1 MHPTPKDHLLDLF
14 NQGPV
19 VVYTC
24 RPSGDFA
31 ATSISDNITAQLG
44 YEPREFLDDPGFWA
58 DHIHPGDRQRVLA
71 SVARL
76 FEEESYSHEYRFLHR
91 DGSYRWMHEQLELA
105 RDEQGKPLEIV
116 GYWLDVTN
124 RKEVEEELRRKENQF
139 RSLVESAPDAMVI
152 VDVQGKIVLTNAQ
165 TEKLFGYERGEIL
178 GENVEILL
186 PAAVRNQH
194 VAERRNYHSRPEV
207 RPMGKGSDLAGR
219 RKDGSE
225 FPVDIAL
232 SPVES
237 ENEPLVAASVR
248 DVTERHRAAE
258 EKGRLEARLFEAQ
271 KMQAVG
277 VLAGGIAHDF
287 NNILGSIVLFAELAK
302 SQLQETPEAEQSLNQ
317 VLRASARAKDLV
329 RQILAFGRGEEPE
342 LKPVPAEKVVK
353 EALNLLRSS
362 VPAGIEVRQTI
373 SPDCGGILADAT
385 QMHQLIV
392 NLCTNACQAMESSG
406 GLMEIDL
413 GSIEVDSQFARQHAE
428 LQTGPHVRL
437 TVRDNGAGI
446 DPAIQAR
453 VFDPFFTTKE
463 VGAGTGLGLAV
474 VHGIVKSHHGAIDLR
489 SEPGE
494 GTQVAVYLP
503 QLEDEAVTQPKDAEA
518 STVGS
523 EHILFV
529 DDEEMLAEVTRLTLE
544 RLGHKVTTRVNSVEA
559 LNLFRAQAWNFDL
572 VISDVTMPKMNG
584 IELARKLLEIRPDI
598 PIILA
603 TGFSDLIKPKEA
615 ASIGIREVLNKPY
628 SLRDLGTTI
637 RRVLDK
643 AEEPAN

>member
-1 MHPTPKDHLLDLF
+1 MHATPKEHLLDLF

-44 YEPREFLDDPGFWA
+44 YEPREFLDDPRFWV

-71 SVARL
+71 GVGRI

-91 DGSYRWMHEQLELA
+91 DGSYRWMHDQLELA
-105 RDEQGKPLEIV
+105 RDEQGKPLEMV

-124 RKEVEEELRRKENQF
+124 RKEVEEELRRKEKQF
-139 RSLVESAPDAMVI
+139 RSLLESAPDAIVI
-152 VDVQGKIVLTNAQ
+152 ADSEGKIVLTNAQ
-165 TEKLFGYERGEIL
+165 TEKLFGYERGEIV
-178 GENVEILL
+178 GEKVELLL
-186 PAAVRNQH
+186 PAAVRDKH
-194 VAERRNYHSRPEV
+194 VAERRKYHSAPKV
-207 RPMGKGSDLAGR
+207 RPMGNGSDLAGR

-225 FPVDIAL
+225 FPVDVSL
-232 SPVES
+232 SPIDT
-237 ENEPLVAASVR
+237 ENGTLVAASVR

-258 EKGRLEARLFEAQ
+258 EKRRLEARLFQAQ

-287 NNILGSIVLFAELAK
+287 NNILGSIVLFVELAK
-302 SQLQETPEAEQSLNQ
+302 SQLQEPPEAEKSLNQ

-329 RQILAFGRGEEPE
+329 LQILAFGRGEEPE
-342 LKPVPAEKVVK
+342 LKPVSAEKVVK

-362 VPAGIEVRQTI
+362 VPAGIEVRQNI

-385 QMHQLIV
+385 QMHQVIV
-392 NLCTNACQAMESSG
+392 NLCTNACQAMERSG

-413 GSIEVDSQFARQHAE
+413 RPIEVDSQFIQRHPE
-428 LQTGPHVRL
+428 LQTGPYVRL
-437 TVRDNGAGI
+437 TVRDNGTGI
-446 DPAIQAR
+446 DPAIQDR

-503 QLEDEAVTQPKDAEA
+503 QLEGEVVTQPADTEA
-518 STVGS
+518 NPAGS

-529 DDEEMLAEVTRLTLE
+529 DDEEMLAEVSRLTLE
-544 RLGHKVTTRVNSVEA
+544 KLGHKVTTQVSSVEA

-603 TGFSDLIKPKEA
+603 TGFTDLIKPDEA

-628 SLRDLGTTI
+628 SLRDLGETI

-643 AEEPAN
+643 PEEPDN